1 MLSLKQ
7 QHSPTHQQQEAE
19 VSTYF
24 IAELEVTNPAGY
36 EPYRAAVPA
45 TIAQYGGRYLTR
57 GAAAELV
64 EGGPEPKR
72 VVILEFADA
81 AAVKRWYHS
90 PEYQKILPIR
100 LANSTGRA
108 FIVDGVS

>member
-1 MLSLKQ
+1 M
-7 QHSPTHQQQEAE
+7 PAYFVAE
-19 VSTYF
+19 VD
-24 IAELEVTNPAGY
+24 VTNSAGY

-57 GAAAELV
+57 GGAAELI
-64 EGGPEPKR
+64 EGGPQPKR
-72 VVILEFADA
+72 IVILEFADA
-81 AAVKRWYHS
+81 AAVKRWYNS

-108 FIVDGVS
+108 FIVEGVG

>member
-1 MLSLKQ
+1 M
-7 QHSPTHQQQEAE
+7 PA
-19 VSTYF
+19 YF
-24 IAELEVTNPAGY
+24 VVELDVTNSAAM

-57 GAAAELV
+57 GGGAELI

-72 VVILEFADA
+72 IVILEFADA

-100 LANSTGRA
+100 LASSTGRA
-108 FIVDGVS
+108 FIVEGTN